1 VSTEVAIRRSFARAV
16 ESAGPARASMRRVCA
31 EIELVGEW
39 RDDVVLMLSELVAD
53 AALHSTVD
61 WLTVDIR
68 TRYAMLESGE
78 LTHVLLAGVQE
89 VVPRSTWSPYGYTQ
103 PLVPTRRF
111 VRGQGLG
118 IVAQVVAG
126 WPGGECGWFPGS
138 GGPTSWFLASGIDP
152 GLVTGSIA
160 MYVMPLRGYRD
171 ENLLTAAMLDAP
183 DDAGIPAPGD
193 SLGPVASI
201 VAKPVVADA

>member
-1 VSTEVAIRRSFARAV
+1 MSTEIAIRKSFVRAG
-16 ESAGPARASMRRVCA
+16 ESAGLARASMRRVCEEA
-31 EIELVGEW
+31 ELDGEW

-53 AALHSTVD
+53 AALCSTVD
-61 WLTVDIR
+61 WVTVDIR
-68 TRYAMLESGE
+68 TQYATLETGE
-78 LTHVLLAGVQE
+78 LTHVLLVGVQE

-103 PLVPTRRF
+103 PLVPPRRF

-118 IVAQVVAG
+118 IVAEVVAG

-171 ENLLTAAMLDAP
+171 ENLLTAAMLGDPGSA
-183 DDAGIPAPGD
+183 AIPAPGE
-193 SLGPVASI
+193 SLGPVVTES
-201 VAKPVVADA
+201 VAAEA